1 MVVCGLAN
9 HLLFVSRPQPLNRL
23 IWLDSKTSG
32 AWVTEED
39 SNGMSVRFLLRFD
52 DICPTMDWKRWENV
66 ERILIEEHIKPILAV
81 IPDNQDETLHE
92 GEPNEHFWDRVR
104 AWQTL
109 GWTIAL
115 HGYQHRYIT
124 QDAGI
129 LGLRNYSEFAG
140 LPLNEQH
147 AKLAKGL
154 EIFHAQGVR
163 PKLWVAPAHSFDLNT
178 IQALTSLG
186 IRAISDGFAL
196 YPHRDSRGTLWIPQ
210 QLGRLHPVPWGVW
223 TLCIHLQDP
232 EYADLANLRR
242 IIRKL
247 RNRTTSFPEVAR
259 AYTKRRK
266 SWLDSTFAALLNLA
280 IHTKSVLKA
289 VQDHTNA
296 LRSPLEPHPASN
308 RRMAGGPSSSNL
320 AAAALLAKLQEHVLV
335 AAKSDTSRSTL

>member
-1 MVVCGLAN
+1 MVVRGLAN
-9 HLLFVSRPQPLNRL
+9 HLLFVSRPQSLNRP

-32 AWVTEED
+32 AGVPEED
-39 SNGMSVRFLLRFD
+39 SILMSVRFLLRFD

-66 ERILIEEHIKPILAV
+66 EKILIEENIQPILAV

-92 GEPNEHFWDRVR
+92 SEPNERFWDRVR

-115 HGYQHRYIT
+115 HGYQHRYVT

-154 EIFHAQGVR
+154 EIFRAQGVR
-163 PKLWVAPAHSFDLNT
+163 PKLWIAPAHSFDLNT
-178 IQALTSLG
+178 IQALASLG

-210 QLGRLHPVPWGVW
+210 QLGRLRRVPWGVW
-223 TLCIHLQDP
+223 TVCIHLQDP

-247 RNRTTSFPEVAR
+247 RNRTTSFPEVATT
-259 AYTKRRK
+259 YTKRRR
-266 SWLDSTFAALLNLA
+266 SWLDSAFAALLNFA
-280 IHTKSVLKA
+280 IHAKRALKA
-289 VQDHTNA
+289 AQAQTNT
-296 LRSPLEPHPASN
+296 LPSPLEPHPASN

-320 AAAALLAKLQEHVLV
+320 AAATFVAKLREHVLV
-335 AAKSDTSRSTL
+335 AAKSESRSA